1 MSVCIYLCIWKY
13 LCQRCIVVC
22 HKSWLTGAVDNI
34 IQKKCKKKTTTNICK
49 CDFFL
54 WVKDT
59 RQAQTYRQILLHKLT
74 YIQIYF
80 YNCINILYIF
90 IYISA
95 YVCIYEFVGN
105 LMSIIEWITTFVLS
119 HTLARSRKLVFVAC
133 IWLISEGE
141 TWKNWLWEHMRALVL
156 LYSNFTSHHCALKW
170 TLIGRSEITEDT
182 GFSEII

>member
-34 IQKKCKKKTTTNICK
+34 IQKKCKKTTTNICK

-80 YNCINILYIF
+80 YK
-90 IYISA
+90 
-95 YVCIYEFVGN
+95 FVGN

-119 HTLARSRKLVFVAC
+119 HTLARSRKLVFVAW
-133 IWLISEGE
+133 IWSISESE
-141 TWKNWLWEHMRALVL
+141 AWKMQLWLWEHMRALVL

-170 TLIGRSEITEDT
+170 TLIGRSEITEHT
-182 GFSEII
+182 GFW